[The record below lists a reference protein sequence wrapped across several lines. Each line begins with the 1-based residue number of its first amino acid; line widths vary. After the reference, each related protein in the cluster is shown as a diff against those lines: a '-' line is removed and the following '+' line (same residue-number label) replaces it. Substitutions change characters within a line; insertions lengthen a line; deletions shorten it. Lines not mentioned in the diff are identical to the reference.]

1 MVAGRKSPVKKL
13 LKDAGITNKEIADHL
28 KRHPS
33 LISQVVNFKK
43 KSLRVQLYIALRLGK
58 HYEDLWGRAA

>member
-1 MVAGRKSPVKKL
+1 MVAPQKSPVKKML
-13 LKDAGITNKEIADHL
+13 EDAGIQNKEIAEHL

-33 LISQVVNFKK
+33 HISRVVNGKK

-58 HYEDLWGRAA
+58 HWEELWGWAA

>member
-13 LKDAGITNKEIADHL
+13 LEDAGIPNRQIADDL
-28 KRHPS
+28 KVHPS
-33 LISQVVNFKK
+33 LISKVVNFKK

-58 HYEDLWGRAA
+58 HYEELWGRAA